1 MQLDARNMREEQDL
15 LPTLAYMSHHHA
27 EQITQLRRSQQEGSC
42 QMWLNIR
49 NDRDYHHPVR
59 RESGLFVRRTGR
71 VVYEYKCHQILATI
85 AELEYC
91 TRATPVIIRG
101 NVRYADMD
109 TRVISPHEEI
119 VPCHRNYPMMLE
131 TSKKI
136 WVSVSKQVIQVKTP
150 SQLEEKFKETEE
162 DSITQLYTTEEL
174 AGWEDFKNFP
184 RYMQSAHQKMMN
196 SLCEAESCTI
206 EAQGLTGKIYD
217 INGLV
222 NSAESHGREI
232 LESLNPWGF
241 VTKEISILKDFMLMG
256 LVIEYV
262 ALGISII
269 TAVAMFGLTATL
281 AAVINRVTLDWSKL
295 KARKQPR
302 VAAVRMNRL
311 LQDETAEC

>member
-1 MQLDARNMREEQDL
+1 
-15 LPTLAYMSHHHA
+15 
-27 EQITQLRRSQQEGSC
+27 
-42 QMWLNIR
+42 
-49 NDRDYHHPVR
+49 
-59 RESGLFVRRTGR
+59 
-71 VVYEYKCHQILATI
+71 
-85 AELEYC
+85 
-91 TRATPVIIRG
+91 
-101 NVRYADMD
+101 MD